1 MKWGITTM
9 RRLMLRAIVLLVLLG
24 GLGLALLQ
32 LMNSRTFQLGGD
44 LVARASTQQRV
55 VALTFDDGPS
65 DGRAEEI
72 LALLRQAD
80 VRATFFVIGDQLLA
94 NRTGGERLVAAGHE
108 LGNHSYSHQRMIF
121 KSPEFIRTEIEETDR
136 LIRDAGYRGP
146 IAFRPPNGKK
156 LLFLPIYLAQTGR
169 TTVTWDIEPNSYPA
183 VDRDAGLIVAHVL
196 ERVQPGSIILLH
208 PWPESATATRQA
220 IPLIAA
226 ELKERGYRFATV
238 SELLALKQ

>member
-1 MKWGITTM
+1 MKWGITAM
-9 RRLMLRAIVLLVLLG
+9 RRLMLRAVVLIVLLG
-24 GLGLALLQ
+24 GLWLALLQ

-65 DGRAEEI
+65 DGRVEEI

-80 VRATFFVIGDQLLA
+80 LRATFFVIGDQLLA
-94 NRTGGERLVAAGHE
+94 NRTA
-108 LGNHSYSHQRMIF
+108 
-121 KSPEFIRTEIEETDR
+121 
-136 LIRDAGYRGP
+136 
-146 IAFRPPNGKK
+146 
-156 LLFLPIYLAQTGR
+156 
-169 TTVTWDIEPNSYPA
+169 IEPNSYPA
-183 VDRDAGLIVAHVL
+183 VDRDASLIVAHVL

-238 SELLALKQ
+238 SELLALRQ